1 MITYHYESNF
11 LLQNSQE
18 YTDWIIRVHLA
29 EKKELGALNYIFCN
43 DLYLSEINLK
53 YLHHNTL
60 TDIITFDYA
69 TVGEISGDIFIST
82 ERVEENAM
90 MFEVSFEEE
99 LKRVMVHGVLHLMG
113 YDDKTTPQKEVMR
126 NKENELIKLFHV
138 EL

>member
-1 MITYHYESNF
+1 MITYHYENKF

-18 YTDWIIRVHLA
+18 YTDWIIRAHLT
-29 EKKELGALNYIFCN
+29 EKKELGELNYIFCN

-53 YLHHNTL
+53 YLKHNTF
-60 TDIITFDYA
+60 TDIITFDNA
-69 TVGEISGDIFIST
+69 LTDEVSGDIFIST
-82 ERVEENAM
+82 ERVQENALL
-90 MFEVSFEEE
+90 FGVSFEEE

-113 YDDKTTPQKEVMR
+113 YDDKTAPQREVMR